1 MYNRAMPGTWS
12 VYIALG
18 AKIAVLG
25 LLAYWG
31 KQCFDKLKS
40 SLEGE
45 APGVETSWGGL
56 GGSIG
61 GWSMTKSLVWLLLT
75 ALTVTM
81 FALVALQVSGETGGG
96 AEETKTADAKAGDKK
111 ASEPKKDAGGEAKGD
126 AKQKTDTGGTDQKQA
141 PTDTKQAVETPKK

>member
-1 MYNRAMPGTWS
+1 MPGTWS

-31 KQCFDKLKS
+31 MQCFEKLKS
-40 SLEGE
+40 SLDAD

-81 FALVALQVSGETGGG
+81 FALVALQVSGEAGGG
-96 AEETKTADAKAGDKK
+96 APEAKTADAKAGEKK
-111 ASEPKKDAGGEAKGD
+111 ASDTKASDAKKDAGGEAKGD
-126 AKQKTDTGGTDQKQA
+126 TQKQ
-141 PTDTKQAVETPKK
+141 PDSGGTDTKQAPADTKQVVNTPKK